1 MTSEE
6 TTGAASDAVA
16 AVDEAV
22 AAADLAAGADAAEG
36 VVAADAAVVGSA
48 APDDTR
54 DSASPSSAE
63 YTVAFSPRQV
73 AVGFA
78 IVAGLVAIAI
88 SRRRRGRK
96 RPGD

>member
-6 TTGAASDAVA
+6 TTAATSDAVA
-16 AVDEAV
+16 ALDEAV
-22 AAADLAAGADAAEG
+22 AAADVDAAADDADGVAAAGPVE
-36 VVAADAAVVGSA
+36 SA
-48 APDDTR
+48 APDDTH